1 MWLGLLFSIL
11 DLTMLA
17 YKQFDEEPEEYQ
29 GISESLSDLYRVRTI
44 QCLMM
49 ADISK
54 CASHTLE
61 TLICHV
67 IAEHW
72 RSGDGETGVWM
83 IVGLVVRAA
92 LQMGYHRS
100 VHG

>member
-17 YKQFDEEPEEYQ
+17 YQQFDEEPPEYE
-29 GISESLSDLYRVRTI
+29 GISKSLSELYRLRTI
-44 QCLMM
+44 QCLMK
-49 ADISK
+49 ADITK
-54 CASHTLE
+54 CAPNTLE

-67 IAEHW
+67 IAEHS
-72 RSGDGETGVWM
+72 RSEDGETGVWM
-83 IVGLVVRAA
+83 TVGIVVRAA

-100 VHG
+100 AHR